1 MVRTEPFKAQGKAKE
16 VIETLEETEDFVV
29 EEVEEDKIVIKGA
42 TVFDLDYIED
52 DLMDRA
58 AKNLKNTDFDVD
70 EWLNNKDYNPDKE
83 VGKESE
89 HLHEAHHSLKN
100 TERKGESLPY
110 TGDVRMRQ
118 VNAGGIHEV
127 DGFEKLADEEARKE
141 VIKWLRNTEI
151 KAKVEVREE
160 DGEYEVN
167 LKGVESQ
174 EKH

>member
-1 MVRTEPFKAQGKAKE
+1 MVKTKPFKARGKAKE
-16 VIETLEETEDFVV
+16 VIEKLEETEDFVV
-29 EEVEEDKIVIKGA
+29 EEVEEGKIMIKAA

-52 DLMDRA
+52 ELMDRA
-58 AKNLKNTDFDVD
+58 AKNLKNTDFDID
-70 EWLNNKDYNPDKE
+70 EWLNNKDYSPDEK

-89 HLHEAHHSLKN
+89 HFHEAHHSLKN
-100 TERKGESLPY
+100 TEKEGESLPY
-110 TGDVRMRQ
+110 TGDIRMRQ

-127 DGFEKLADEEARKE
+127 DGFENLADEEARKE
-141 VIKWLRNTEI
+141 VINWLRNTEI

-160 DGEYEVN
+160 NGEYEVN